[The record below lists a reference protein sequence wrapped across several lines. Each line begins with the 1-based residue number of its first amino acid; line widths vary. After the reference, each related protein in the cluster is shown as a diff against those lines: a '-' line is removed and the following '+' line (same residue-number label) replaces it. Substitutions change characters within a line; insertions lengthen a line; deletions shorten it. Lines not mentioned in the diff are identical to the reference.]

1 MKNKKKVILMLCA
14 LLAVAMVLVGC
25 GSSDNKFVG
34 TWTLDSAE
42 ASGLKLTKE
51 QIQSYMPSLDMT
63 VVINADGKGKAEGM
77 GTEEEFEYKVSG
89 NDITITVSGADQV
102 FTLGDDG
109 KLSAEVSGTTL
120 YFVKK

>member
-42 ASGLKLTKE
+42 ASGLKLRPKSRFNP
-51 QIQSYMPSLDMT
+51 ICPLW
-63 VVINADGKGKAEGM
+63 I
-77 GTEEEFEYKVSG
+77 
-89 NDITITVSGADQV
+89 
-102 FTLGDDG
+102 
-109 KLSAEVSGTTL
+109 
-120 YFVKK
+120 